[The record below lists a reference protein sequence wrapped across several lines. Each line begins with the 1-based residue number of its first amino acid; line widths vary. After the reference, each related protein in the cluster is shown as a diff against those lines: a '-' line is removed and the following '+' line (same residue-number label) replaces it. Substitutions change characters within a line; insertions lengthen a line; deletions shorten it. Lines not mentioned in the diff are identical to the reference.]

1 MKKQY
6 RNYMRDQ
13 KNKLHKKLDGQ
24 KALLIKLNESKINHE
39 EKYGKY
45 PELIKLGEVDRIGGH
60 SPQIIDN
67 EEMKKSYEYGFY
79 IKGSRLLA
87 GEFEKGTFSTEE
99 QRNFGISDLSN
110 GIKDE
115 HLINLKD
122 YPEYMNGRIYQ
133 MGRNIYYYIEN
144 NNFSIEEYIGLM
156 SLVNEDINNPE
167 FKNGYNDQ
175 KNEVEQTN
183 KKGR

>member
-6 RNYMRDQ
+6 PNYMRDQ

-24 KALLIKLNESKINHE
+24 KALLIKLNESKINRE
-39 EKYGKY
+39 EKYGKH
-45 PELIKLGEVDRIGGH
+45 PELIKLGEADRLGGNP
-60 SPQIIDN
+60 PQIIEN
-67 EEMKKSYEYGFY
+67 EDMKKSYEYGFY

-87 GEFEKGTFSTEE
+87 GEFEKGRFSIEE
-99 QRNFGISDLSN
+99 QRKFGISDLSN
-110 GIKDE
+110 GIKEE

-144 NNFSIEEYIGLM
+144 NNLSIEEYIGLM
-156 SLVNEDINNPE
+156 SLVNGDINNPE

-175 KNEVEQTN
+175 KDEIAQTS
-183 KKGR
+183 KKR